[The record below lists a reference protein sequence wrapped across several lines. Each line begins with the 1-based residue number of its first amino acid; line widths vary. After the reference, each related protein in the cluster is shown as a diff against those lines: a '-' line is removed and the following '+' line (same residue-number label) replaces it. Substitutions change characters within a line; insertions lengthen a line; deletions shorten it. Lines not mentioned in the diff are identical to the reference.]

1 MADRGP
7 NPSEGTLEQDASSPT
22 HTMSGFNPTTLTEVS
37 ISQQVS
43 NKQVDAM
50 FHHNSD
56 YINMLEATTR
66 DIPDLS
72 H

>member
-1 MADRGP
+1 MSDRGP

-22 HTMSGFNPTTLTEVS
+22 HTMSGFNPTTLTEGS

-56 YINMLEATTR
+56 
-66 DIPDLS
+66 
-72 H
+72 